1 MKARYRPYNPE
12 EGYFTLVN
20 PEDIKQHNPLLKAI
34 DSFVEE
40 HISVEPFSQS
50 VKNEIEGAPAVHPRM
65 MLKVIFYSY
74 AKGIY
79 SSREMEDRMRWD
91 PNYVYLSAN
100 QRVDHST
107 ICNFILKY
115 KQEIQGV
122 FSRLVYVMAKMGYI
136 SLDFVAVDGTKIRA
150 DAGKRFT
157 GDVEEFRQQRDRI
170 EKKIE
175 KILHHTITEA
185 PEGRARQEK
194 KLDALE
200 REKGK
205 IEAFLTEV
213 EQGETTPRGKVSL
226 TDRDACMVKDK
237 DSKYMGYNCQM
248 AVDEKNHAI
257 VGAEV
262 LNEASDRRLLQPM
275 IEEMEKQTDK
285 DLSKTEISADAGY
298 FSSDNISYCHERGL
312 DVYLPE
318 GAGEAGVRQWKGDL
332 IRSRDCRLEIDGDI
346 KRLTCPGGQIMETR
360 VAKEDR
366 GSYFYRFRPDVR
378 ACRDCVWR
386 ARCYQN
392 KSTYRDFRVKKEYF
406 ETLSLRARMTE
417 KLSGVQGKQRMRGR
431 SCLIEHVFGEIKEIF
446 RFRRFPYRS
455 LEKVRLIW
463 QLVCIGYNL
472 RKMARLAYG

>member
-1 MKARYRPYNPE
+1 MKARYRQYNPE
-12 EGYFTLVN
+12 GAYFTLID
-20 PEDIKQHNPLLKAI
+20 PKDIKNHNPLLKAI

-50 VKNEIEGAPAVHPRM
+50 ARNELEGAPAVHPRM

-74 AKGIY
+74 AQGIY

-91 PNYVYLSAN
+91 PNYIYLSAN

-115 KQEIQGV
+115 GEEIKAV
-122 FSRLVYVMAKMGYI
+122 FSRLVYVMAGMGYI

-150 DAGKRFT
+150 NAGTRFA
-157 GDVEEFRQQRDRI
+157 GNVEEFRQQRDRI
-170 EKKIE
+170 EQKIE
-175 KILHHTITEA
+175 KILLHTTNEA
-185 PEGRARQEK
+185 PEGKAHREK
-194 KLDALE
+194 KLDTLE
-200 REKGK
+200 REKAK

-213 EQGETTPRGKVSL
+213 EHDETTPKGKVSL

-248 AVDEKNHAI
+248 AVDEDNHAI

-262 LNEASDRRLLQPM
+262 FNEASDRRLLRPM
-275 IEEMEKQTDK
+275 IEEVRSQTGE
-285 DLSKTEISADAGY
+285 DLSRTDIGVDAGY
-298 FSSDNISYCHERGL
+298 FSSDNIRYCHEQGL

-318 GAGEAGVRQWKGDL
+318 GAGEAGVRQWQGDQ
-332 IRSRDCRLEIDGDI
+332 IRSRDCRLEIVGDT
-346 KRLTCPGGQIMETR
+346 KRLTCPGGQVMETR

-366 GSYFYRFRPDVR
+366 GNYFYRFRPDAR
-378 ACRDCVWR
+378 ACRECASR
-386 ARCYQN
+386 ARCYRN
-392 KSTYRDFRVKKEYF
+392 KSTYRDFRVKREYF
-406 ETLSLRARMTE
+406 ETLALRASMTE
-417 KLSGVQGKQRMRGR
+417 KLSGVHGKQRMRGR

>member
-1 MKARYRPYNPE
+1 MKARYRPYNPK
-12 EGYFTLVN
+12 EGYFTLID
-20 PEDIKQHNPLLKAI
+20 PIDIKNHNSLLKAI

-50 VKNEIEGAPAVHPRM
+50 ARNELEGAPAVHPRM

-91 PNYVYLSAN
+91 PNYIYLSAN

-115 KQEIQGV
+115 GDEIKAV
-122 FSRLVYVMAKMGYI
+122 FSRLVYVMAKMGYVTM
-136 SLDFVAVDGTKIRA
+136 DFVAIDGTKIKA
-150 DAGKRFT
+150 NAGMKFT
-157 GDVEEFRQQRDRI
+157 GNVAEFRRQKDRI

-175 KILHHTITEA
+175 KSMHHTTDE
-185 PEGRARQEK
+185 ESGGKTREE
-194 KLDALE
+194 KLDRLE
-200 REKGK
+200 RDKAKIGIFLKEVDQEEKLPK
-205 IEAFLTEV
+205 
-213 EQGETTPRGKVSL
+213 GKVSL
-226 TDRDACMVKDK
+226 TDRDSRMVKGK
-237 DSKYMGYNCQM
+237 DGKYMGYNCQM
-248 AVDEKNHAI
+248 AVDEESHTI
-257 VGAEV
+257 VSAGV
-262 LNEASDRRLLQPM
+262 FNEASDRGLLQPM
-275 IEEMEKQTDK
+275 IKEVKNQTGENLGQTD
-285 DLSKTEISADAGY
+285 IGVDAGY
-298 FSSDNISYCHERGL
+298 FSSDNIRYCHEQGL

-318 GAGEAGVRQWKGDL
+318 GAGEGGVRQWKGDL
-332 IRSRDCRLEIDGDI
+332 IRGRDCRMEIEGNI
-346 KRLTCPGGQIMETR
+346 KRLTCPGGQVMETM

-366 GSYFYRFRPDVR
+366 GVYFYHFRPDVR
-378 ACRDCVWR
+378 LCQDCSLS
-386 ARCYQN
+386 ARCYRN

-406 ETLSLRARMTE
+406 DTLSLRVRMTE
-417 KLSGVQGKQRMRGR
+417 KLSSEHGKKRMRDR

-446 RFRRFPYRS
+446 RFRRFLHRS

>member
-1 MKARYRPYNPE
+1 MNARYRPYNPG
-12 EGYFTLVN
+12 EGYFTLID
-20 PEDIKQHNPLLKAI
+20 PKDIKNHNPLLTAI

-74 AKGIY
+74 AKGVY
-79 SSREMEDRMRWD
+79 FSREMEDRMRWD
-91 PNYVYLSAN
+91 PNYIYLSAN

-115 KQEIQGV
+115 GDEIKAV
-122 FSRLVYVMAKMGYI
+122 FSRLVYVMAKMGYVTM
-136 SLDFVAVDGTKIRA
+136 DFVAIDGTKIRA
-150 DAGKRFT
+150 DAGMKFT
-157 GDVEEFRQQRDRI
+157 GNVEEFQQQRDRI
-170 EKKIE
+170 ERKIE
-175 KILHHTITEA
+175 KILHHTVDEA
-185 PEGRARQEK
+185 PEGKSRQEE
-194 KLDALE
+194 KLDTLK
-200 REKGK
+200 REKAK

-213 EQGETTPRGKVSL
+213 DKEDKPPRGKVSL
-226 TDRDACMVKDK
+226 TDRDARMVKDK
-237 DSKYMGYNCQM
+237 DSKYMGYNCQI

-257 VGAEV
+257 VGAV
-262 LNEASDRRLLQPM
+262 VFNEASDRGLLQPM
-275 IEEMEKQTDK
+275 IEEMGKQTDK

-298 FSSDNISYCHERGL
+298 FSSDNIRYCHEQGL

-318 GAGEAGVRQWKGDL
+318 GSGEAGVRQWKGDL
-332 IRSRDCRLEIDGDI
+332 IKGRDCKLEIDGDI
-346 KRLTCPGGQIMETR
+346 KRLTCPGGQVMETR

-366 GSYFYRFRPDVR
+366 GSYFYRFRPDAAV
-378 ACRDCVWR
+378 CRDCALR
-386 ARCYQN
+386 ARCYRN
-392 KSTYRDFRVKKEYF
+392 KSTYRDFRIKKEYF

-417 KLSGVQGKQRMRGR
+417 KLSGVHGKKRMRGR
-431 SCLIEHVFGEIKEIF
+431 SCLIEHVFGEIKETL

-472 RKMARLAYG
+472 RKMARPAYG